1 MFMSL
6 PSFSGVCDMNIKVFC
21 QIRSHS
27 GIFLVI
33 GPFFYDVF
41 SKNFFQFLWEIKGE

>member
-21 QIRSHS
+21 QIRSHLD
-27 GIFLVI
+27 IFLVLGTKKYKI
-33 GPFFYDVF
+33 
-41 SKNFFQFLWEIKGE
+41 